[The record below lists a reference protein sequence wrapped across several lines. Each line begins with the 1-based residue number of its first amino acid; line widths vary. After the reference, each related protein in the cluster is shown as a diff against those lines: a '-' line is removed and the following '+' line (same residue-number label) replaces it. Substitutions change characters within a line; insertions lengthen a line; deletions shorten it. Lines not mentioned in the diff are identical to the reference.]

1 MAALQLIEQG
11 KVQLD
16 QEIAT
21 ILPELADLSIV
32 AEDGMAT
39 AQDKTP
45 ITLKML
51 LTHTSGLS

>member
-11 KVQLD
+11 KLQLD
-16 QEIAT
+16 QEIAS
-21 ILPELADLSIV
+21 ILPELANLSIV
-32 AEDGMAT
+32 AEDGTVT
-39 AQDKTP
+39 AQSKTP